1 MGLARAAR
9 EGLRI
14 VGRAGLSTPQPSF
27 ETAGHSGDA
36 TPLPDFQR
44 VQFVVTATGP
54 TGAFWLSK
62 LNDIGLRTLV
72 TRDQAFA
79 FASVEDA
86 QRAIKA
92 MPEGYKL
99 ARISFA
105 IELSDELRAADD
117 QAFRDAGVDSTAELP
132 MKFQRRA
139 DTTDK

>member
-1 MGLARAAR
+1 M
-9 EGLRI
+9 
-14 VGRAGLSTPQPSF
+14 
-27 ETAGHSGDA
+27 
-36 TPLPDFQR
+36 PDLQR
-44 VQFVVTATGP
+44 VRFVVAATGP

-62 LNDIGLRTLV
+62 LNGIGLRTLV
-72 TRDQAFA
+72 ARDQAFA

-105 IELSDELRAADD
+105 IELSDKLGAPDD

-139 DTTDK
+139 DMTDKCLSDKRTESEQRIGRSATDVP